1 MLETCWP
8 LPPHRTLRAVEV
20 IRRARGRGH
29 DCGYPHDLGCETQL
43 YLGIAISIEYPE
55 MTMTSIA
62 KSCDVSVVDA
72 VFFAV
77 LCDIAKSSDW
87 IRTSI
92 LAAAC
97 DAVAGRPV
105 IAHAVSS
112 NLGRA
117 RNAA

>member
-20 IRRARGRGH
+20 IRRARGRGR

-43 YLGIAISIEYPE
+43 YLGVAISIEYPG
-55 MTMTSIA
+55 MTMASIA
-62 KSCDVSVVDA
+62 QSCEVPVGDA

-77 LCDIAKSSDW
+77 LCDIAKSSAW
-87 IRTSI
+87 ISPSI

-97 DAVAGRPV
+97 DAVSGRSV
-105 IAHAVSS
+105 IAHAVSIS
-112 NLGRA
+112 LGRT